1 MSSPSSP
8 AAGTAVGRGP
18 AAAREHPGGPARAYA
33 WIGRNWAFLFLLLE
47 VVIFGVLGRRFFG
60 LENLQNILVASTAVL
75 LMAVGETFVII
86 TGGIDLSVGFVM
98 GFAAVNCAKAIVFF
112 ESIGVPDGGA
122 ILLGSSAA
130 LLVGLIPGL
139 VNGTLIARLSVPP
152 FLATFGMYGI
162 AYGFSEILSKNT
174 PISVLSPLA
183 GLIGNEY
190 MLYVLPGRGLWLFS
204 RPADLAPLELRRL
217 VPLFPNIVVI
227 SLVFVGIFAFVLA
240 RTRFGQHT
248 YAIGGS
254 QDAALR
260 AGIDVRRHLTRI
272 YMLSS
277 FFASLSGVMFVL
289 KYVTGR
295 ADAGS
300 ARMLDAVVAVVVG
313 GASLYGGTGR
323 IRGTLIGALII
334 ATLETGMVNLS
345 VPSHNRYIAIGVI
358 LVIAVLI
365 DQFFP
370 ELGRK
375 GNNGGR

>member
-1 MSSPSSP
+1 VSSLSAP
-8 AAGTAVGRGP
+8 AAGTAP
-18 AAAREHPGGPARAYA
+18 EAASARAYG
-33 WIGRNWAFLFLLLE
+33 WIRSNWALLFLLFE

-75 LMAVGETFVII
+75 LMGVGETFVII

-98 GFAAVNCAKAIVFF
+98 GFAAVNCAKAIVFL
-112 ESIGVPDGGA
+112 ESIGVPDASA
-122 ILLGSSAA
+122 ILLGSTLA
-130 LLVGLIPGL
+130 LVVGLIPGL

-174 PISVLSPLA
+174 PISGLSPLA

-190 MLYVLPGRGLWLFS
+190 LLYVLPGKGLWLFS

-260 AGIDVRRHLTRI
+260 AGIDVRRHLTRV

-277 FFASLSGVMFVL
+277 FFASLSGVIFVL

-300 ARMLDAVVAVVVG
+300 SRMLDAVVAVVVG

-323 IRGTLIGALII
+323 VRGTLIGALII

-370 ELGRK
+370 EVGRA
-375 GNNGGR
+375 GNNRGS